1 MDKSILNFQL
11 FISLVLNFGDS
22 QILLEERVLKSLW
35 MLSILLPFRISMASK
50 NLKVKITQF
59 LQLQ

>member
-22 QILLEERVLKSLW
+22 QILSLESFEIFVD
-35 MLSILLPFRISMASK
+35 
-50 NLKVKITQF
+50 VE
-59 LQLQ
+59 